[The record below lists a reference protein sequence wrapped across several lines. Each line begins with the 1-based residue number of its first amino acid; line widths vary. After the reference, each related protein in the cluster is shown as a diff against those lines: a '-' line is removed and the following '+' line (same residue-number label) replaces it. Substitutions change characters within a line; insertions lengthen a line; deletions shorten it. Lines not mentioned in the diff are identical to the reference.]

1 MKSDYLRPPIA
12 PKMAKRAKNK
22 ATGNIPI
29 TVQAVSFA
37 SSQAVLPCPVGFAAE
52 VTGQSM
58 AVDTSENIRIPINS
72 ATAAPMNAKMNPIDS
87 IK

>member
-1 MKSDYLRPPIA
+1 MKDYCLPPIA
-12 PKMAKRAKNK
+12 PKMANKAKNN

-37 SSQAVLPCPVGFAAE
+37 SAQAVAPFPVGFAAD

-58 AVDTSENIRIPINS
+58 AVDTSENIRMPINK
-72 ATAAPMNAKMNPIDS
+72 ATAAPMNAKINPIDS
-87 IK
+87 MK